1 MKILYS
7 CVQNDG
13 FPVILFTNAKIN
25 LATVFPS
32 KSQQQPIH
40 PNSSSLHQLRLLT
53 YYRSPCC
60 SSSSLYFPK
69 TQNSQTSQLFTT
81 RVSSEK
87 RSEKCMTPENSFS
100 SSAAAA
106 SSSSSSSS
114 SDCVFCIKN
123 QKLSTTYI
131 SSPVSEDL
139 QNGYEKKKAWVE
151 RRRDCT

>member
-1 MKILYS
+1 
-7 CVQNDG
+7 
-13 FPVILFTNAKIN
+13 
-25 LATVFPS
+25 
-32 KSQQQPIH
+32 
-40 PNSSSLHQLRLLT
+40 
-53 YYRSPCC
+53 
-60 SSSSLYFPK
+60 
-69 TQNSQTSQLFTT
+69 
-81 RVSSEK
+81 
-87 RSEKCMTPENSFS
+87 MTPENSFS